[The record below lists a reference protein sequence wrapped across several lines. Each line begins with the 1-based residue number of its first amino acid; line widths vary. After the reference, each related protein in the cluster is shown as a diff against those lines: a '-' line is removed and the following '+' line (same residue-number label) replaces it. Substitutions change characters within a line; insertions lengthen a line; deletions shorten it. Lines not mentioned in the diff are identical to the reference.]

1 MEETPKPIGRP
12 RKVDVLQALRLR
24 VQNHLSYQEIAD
36 RLGCTKGAVWQTL
49 SAFKNLVE
57 NPEAVGGY
65 VDARA
70 KLLTAVE
77 FELLKDV
84 LDAEKRQKASLNNT
98 AYAFSQVFN
107 ARRLTE
113 GQSTENVGLL
123 AAIIQADKNDK
134 PPKDG
139 QKSATPL

>member
-65 VDARA
+65 IDARA

-98 AYAFSQVFN
+98 AYAFQQVFN

-113 GQSTENVGLL
+113 GQSTDNVGLL
-123 AAIIQADKNDK
+123 AAIISSDDVGRNRQK
-134 PPKDG
+134 G
-139 QKSATPL
+139 QESGPD